1 MSVQEQIAQIA
12 MGLTE
17 EDAQVILKV
26 IQRFQTQPIAS
37 EAQSVHRESAFIRL
51 EQLRN
56 DVKGFLPKDFNISQN
71 LTKALEM
78 KYSSIS

>member
-26 IQRFQTQPIAS
+26 IQRFQIQPIAS
-37 EAQSVHRESAFIRL
+37 EAQGVHRESAFTRL

-56 DVKGFLPKDFNISQN
+56 DVKGFLPKDLDLDQD
-71 LTKALEM
+71 LTEALEM
-78 KYSSIS
+78 KYGRIG